1 MLAKEMQVPV
11 ILLSQLNRNSAG
23 KDGGLPGVA
32 DLRESGSIEQDADVV
47 ILLHQDRDQAPGELF
62 MKVGKNRHGPTGN
75 IQLAFEGHYSR
86 AMTMGAGW
94 SG

>member
-1 MLAKEMQVPV
+1 
-11 ILLSQLNRNSAG
+11 
-23 KDGGLPGVA
+23 
-32 DLRESGSIEQDADVV
+32 
-47 ILLHQDRDQAPGELF
+47 

-86 AMTMGAGW
+86 AMTMGAAW